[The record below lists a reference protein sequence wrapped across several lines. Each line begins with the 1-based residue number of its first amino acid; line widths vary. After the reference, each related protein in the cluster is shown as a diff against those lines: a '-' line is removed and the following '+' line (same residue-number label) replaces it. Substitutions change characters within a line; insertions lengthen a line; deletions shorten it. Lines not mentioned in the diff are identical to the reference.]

1 MTAIKQM
8 LKRLYTLFIGLC
20 CSATLFA
27 QSPINEVSDTSLCME
42 GTLVIDFPMADYPDY
57 SIFWTNTTY
66 GDSLN
71 IISNSAQLSVN
82 TEDTYWATLTDTSGA
97 TLYDSFTFAYDDST
111 FVLTTDDPDHDIDKV
126 IELCYEN
133 NNSLVSP
140 TNPSNIHTWYI
151 DGVEIEDQ
159 SANILFFSDIE
170 ELEFDTEQNNY
181 VVVENT
187 CGTISSNNTIDVLMN
202 ECYCGLKMPNVF
214 SPNPE
219 VDDVNSLFK
228 PFNNDDHYSPE
239 PYIEPICESSNY
251 RLEIYSRWGRHMTT
265 INSGD
270 ELPAWDGL
278 NKHGNKAPDG
288 VYFYKVYYVINTFT
302 LAKQMEKTGYFH
314 LFGSAQN

>member
-1 MTAIKQM
+1 LTAIKQM

-27 QSPINEVSDTSLCME
+27 QSPINEVSDTSLCIE

-82 TEDTYWATLTDTSGA
+82 TEDTYWATLTDTLGA
-97 TLYDSFTFAYDDST
+97 VLYDSFTFAYDDST

-140 TNPSNIHTWYI
+140 TNPTNIHTWYI

-159 SANILFFSDIE
+159 SANILFFSDLE
-170 ELEFDTEQNNY
+170 ELEFDTEQNYY

-214 SPNPE
+214 SPNN
-219 VDDVNSLFK
+219 DDTNDVFK
-228 PFNNDDHYSPE
+228 PYNDHEFETDLE
-239 PYIEPICESSNY
+239 RICESSNY
-251 RLEIYSRWGRHMTT
+251 RLEIYSRWGRHMIT

-278 NKHGNKAPDG
+278 NKHGNKVPDG
-288 VYFYKVYYVINTFT
+288 VYYYKAYYVINTYS
-302 LAKQMEKTGYFH
+302 LPKEMEKTGYFH
-314 LFGSAQN
+314 LFSSEQN